1 MAAIETEWYLMMYKG
16 NCAVNSSTI
25 NEMKY
30 SKHMSFRCKK
40 MRAPLMLINKT
51 RQYVGAWPNKN
62 ARFNVIVWYFIKF
75 ILHYCYNDANI
86 PVKTNFRAYY
96 AILYRGHFMYTNRQ
110 DKSNEH
116 QQMLDTLNQMENMD
130 KNNPFVQR
138 AKARLLEKMKQSH
151 QKAPVVLTQGSD
163 SSYISSNGFFVQKT
177 FPENENTSQ
186 EHALKLTDISN
197 CRTTGQST

>member
-1 MAAIETEWYLMMYKG
+1 
-16 NCAVNSSTI
+16 
-25 NEMKY
+25 
-30 SKHMSFRCKK
+30 
-40 MRAPLMLINKT
+40 
-51 RQYVGAWPNKN
+51 
-62 ARFNVIVWYFIKF
+62 
-75 ILHYCYNDANI
+75 
-86 PVKTNFRAYY
+86 
-96 AILYRGHFMYTNRQ
+96 
-110 DKSNEH
+110 
-116 QQMLDTLNQMENMD
+116 MENMD